1 MSKDLV
7 LIDGGANSELAQEIA
22 KILGVSV
29 HDTAVQKFNDG
40 ESGVYVR
47 EQVRGKNVFIVQPT
61 SEPVNEHLMNL
72 LILIDALKRG
82 SAETITAVVPY
93 FGYAR
98 QDRKDQPRAPI
109 TAKLVANLLTA
120 AGATRV
126 VTVDIHAHQI
136 QGFFDIPLD
145 HLYARNV
152 LLERVKGLKDNLV
165 VVSPDVGGAKM
176 AEGFSERLGTP
187 MAIIHKKRIDD
198 KTTKAGS
205 IVGDVHGKAALI
217 VDDIIATAGSLCEGA
232 TALKKAGA
240 QKVYAAITHGVLSG
254 PAIERLEKSD
264 IDTLFITNT
273 IQQPAEKRIKKI
285 EIVSVAPL
293 LATAIRRINNNES
306 VSELFRD

>member
-1 MSKDLV
+1 MAKNLV
-7 LIDGGANSELAQEIA
+7 LIDGGANSLLAQDIA
-22 KILGVSV
+22 KELGVKI

-40 ESGVYVR
+40 ESGVYVK
-47 EQVRGKNVFIVQPT
+47 ENVRGKNVFIVQPT
-61 SEPVNEHLMNL
+61 SAPVNENLMNL
-72 LILIDALKRG
+72 LILIDAIRRA

-145 HLYARNV
+145 HLYARNI
-152 LLERVKGLKDNLV
+152 LLDSVKKLSNNLV

-176 AEGFSERLGTP
+176 AEGFSQRLDVP
-187 MAIIHKKRIDD
+187 MAIIHKRRVDD
-198 KTTKAGS
+198 LTTKAGN
-205 IVGDVHGKAALI
+205 IVGDVAGKDVVI

-232 TALKKAGA
+232 AALKKAGA
-240 QKVYAAITHGVLSG
+240 KKVFAAITHGVLSG
-254 PAIERLEKSD
+254 PAIERLEASY
-264 IDTLFITNT
+264 IDKLFITDT
-273 IQQPAEKRIKKI
+273 IEQPTEKRIKKI
-285 EIVSVAPL
+285 QIVSCAPL
-293 LATAIRRINNNES
+293 LAEAIRRINDNES
-306 VSELFRD
+306 VSQLFKD